1 MKHRS
6 QQLVRGIVAIIS
18 AEAAWWLFD
27 IAGNWS
33 DKSRSFAQFL
43 CFFLCAI
50 AIYWILSAVVDF
62 TAIAFAR
69 RREQAR

>member
-1 MKHRS
+1 MEHRS
-6 QQLVRGIVAIIS
+6 QQLVRLVVAIVS
-18 AEAAWWLFD
+18 AQAAWWLFD

-33 DKSRSFAQFL
+33 NKARSFAQFL

-50 AIYWILSAVVDF
+50 AIYLILSAVVDF

-69 RREQAR
+69 SREQAQ